1 MLDRLPPSLPR
12 AIAARLALAAP
23 APVEPID
30 PVERVLWAVLA
41 VATLLIVAVVM
52 HGDPRWVDPLVSEE
66 GPLEWGAA
74 IGWLLLAPLVL
85 WSGGRGR
92 RALALGGVSLLFA
105 AREFDLHKFIAGNSF
120 LKINFYRGGTVAPHD
135 KLLGA
140 AIALAVLAAVLY
152 GLGAGTLAF
161 VRGRLWRTAW
171 GRLVVLAFAMLLLSK
186 LLDRTPAILKDEWHR
201 PLDWTPSHLVT
212 VHEEWLECFVPL
224 CLAAAASLRR
234 GRFREAAVRTD

>member
-41 VATLLIVAVVM
+41 VATTLIVAVVL
-52 HGDPRWVDPLVSEE
+52 HGDPRWVDTLVSEE

-105 AREFDLHKFIAGNSF
+105 AREFDLHKIIAGTSF
-120 LKINFYRGGTVAPHD
+120 LKTNFYRGHAIAPHD

-140 AIALAVLAAVLY
+140 AIALAVLAVVLY

-161 VRGRLWRTAW
+161 VRGRHWRSAW
-171 GRLVVLAFAMLLLSK
+171 GRLVMLAFAVLLLSK

-201 PLDWTPSHLVT
+201 PLDWTASHLVT

-224 CLAAAASLRR
+224 CLVAAALRR
-234 GRFREAAVRTD
+234 GRSRADALRAD

>member
-1 MLDRLPPSLPR
+1 MLDRLPPSLTRALVPR
-12 AIAARLALAAP
+12 RALAAP